1 MRTVEAEIY
10 FLSCPKLLYQIDLR
24 IESVKLVKPKKN
36 SDCDFL

>member
-24 IESVKLVKPKKN
+24 IESVKTSETQKN